1 MHAPFSA
8 AKPLALLI
16 VALFAG
22 SLAGCGDSSDAK
34 PAATQVAAKVNGA
47 EISVHEINAVL
58 SKASGVTNENAA
70 RARKEILDRLVDQQ
84 LAVEQAMKAK
94 LDRNPDVLM
103 NIEAA
108 KREVLARAYLQQ
120 LAAAQPKPTDE
131 EVTRYFEEHPALF
144 AQRKVYNIQ
153 ELIIPKAGI
162 ATDKLRE
169 AVSGARSMDEIAG
182 WLKAN
187 NVPAKGNASNR
198 AAEQIPI
205 ELLPKIA
212 ALEDGQIAMIEA
224 PQAIF
229 IMRVAASQAA
239 PITLETARPSI
250 QMFLAN
256 QRNSKAVADE
266 IKRLKEAA
274 KIELVGDFATAAAEA
289 PKAVE
294 APAEPK
300 SALDDNAQNAALEK
314 GISRLK

>member
-1 MHAPFSA
+1 MLAPIS

-22 SLAGCGDSSDAK
+22 SLAGCGDSSEAK
-34 PAATQVAAKVNGA
+34 PAATQVAAKVNDA
-47 EISVHEINAVL
+47 EISVHEINSVL

-70 RARKEILDRLVDQQ
+70 RARKEILDRLIDQQ

-94 LDRNPDVLM
+94 LDRNPDVM
-103 NIEAA
+103 MSVEAA

-120 LAAAQPKPTDE
+120 LAAAQPKPADE
-131 EVTRYFEEHPALF
+131 EVTRYFDEHPDLF
-144 AQRKVYNIQ
+144 AGRKVYNIQ
-153 ELIIPKAGI
+153 ELVIPKAGI
-162 ATDKLRE
+162 APDTLRQ
-169 AVSGARSMDEIAG
+169 AVSTARSMDEIAA

-187 NVPAKGNASNR
+187 NVPARGNAGSR
-198 AAEQIPI
+198 AAEQMPI

-212 ALEDGQIAMIEA
+212 ALKDGQIAMIEA
-224 PQAIF
+224 PQAIYV
-229 IMRVAASQAA
+229 MRVAASQAA
-239 PITLETARPSI
+239 PINLDAARPRI
-250 QMFLAN
+250 QLFLAN
-256 QRNSKAVADE
+256 QRNNKAVADE

-274 KIELVGDFATAAAEA
+274 KIELVGDFATAAAET
-289 PKAVE
+289 PKAAFE

>member
-1 MHAPFSA
+1 MHATTA

-16 VALFAG
+16 AALLAAN
-22 SLAGCGDSSDAK
+22 LAGCGDPSEAK
-34 PAATQVAAKVNGA
+34 PAATQVAAKVNDA

-70 RARKEILDRLVDQQ
+70 RARQEILDRLIDQQ

-94 LDRNPDVLM
+94 LDRNPDVMM

-108 KREVLARAYLQQ
+108 RREVLARAYMQQ
-120 LAAAQPKPTDE
+120 LAASQPKPSEE
-131 EVTRYFEEHPALF
+131 EVTRYFEEHPHLF

-153 ELIIPKAGI
+153 ELVIPKAGI
-162 ATDKLRE
+162 AADKLRE
-169 AVSGARSMDEIAG
+169 AVSGARSMDEIAA

-187 NVPAKGNASNR
+187 NVPARGNAGNR
-198 AAEQIPI
+198 VAEQMPI

-212 ALEDGQIAMIEA
+212 ELKDGQIAMIEA
-224 PQAIF
+224 PQAIYV
-229 IMRVAASQAA
+229 MRVAASQAA
-239 PITLETARPSI
+239 PIALDAARPRI
-250 QMFLAN
+250 QVFLAN
-256 QRNSKAVADE
+256 QRNNKAVADE

-274 KIELVGDFATAAAEA
+274 KIELVGDFATAAGAA
-289 PKAVE
+289 PKIAE